1 MIGEQS
7 YDEILNQWFSH
18 YLYGV
23 DNGIE
28 NMPAVTAQS
37 NNDTKVWN
45 TYDDWK
51 TEDAITLTGESAKEK
66 TASISSDYDA
76 IGVNKDNWEEV
87 FTGGS
92 TASSAMYTMDVTA
105 DTVLKGSVAVN
116 FQAATTNGAM
126 VETPRG
132 ESRSAVDHD
141 SAVDPAALDHDNY
154 VGAAATGETVD
165 TPEASLINRDGLM
178 VSAMLVDIAPEGE
191 TFPAFNTAPT
201 YVEKTI
207 LAKDGAWMGGGLEN
221 LDLVELKPTDVSY
234 KIVARGWMDLCN
246 PGAGYDSA
254 SAQNKVKLVEGK
266 YYDYTLYLQPNLY
279 EVEAGHRLALVIYAY
294 EPGKATYAQNYTIT
308 VDNASV
314 SAEIPVEKAPSNP
327 TGLPYTDVAADS
339 WYYEAVKY
347 VTDQGIMNG
356 TTPTTFSPMTTTSRA
371 MIVTMLWRMEGSPVV
386 NYRMDFTDVKEDAYY
401 AEAVRWAAS
410 EGIVDGYED
419 GTFGPDKTVTREQM
433 ATILYRYAQE
443 KQYDV
448 SGRNDLSA
456 FADAARVSAYAKEAM
471 QWAVDAGLISG
482 IGDNLVPQN
491 GANRAQVATMLM
503 RFAENVNQ

>member
-1 MIGEQS
+1 M
-7 YDEILNQWFSH
+7 
-18 YLYGV
+18 

-201 YVEKTI
+201 YVDKTV
-207 LAKDGAWMGGGLEN
+207 LSKDGAWMG
-221 LDLVELKPTDVSY
+221 
-234 KIVARGWMDLCN
+234 RR
-246 PGAGYDSA
+246 PG
-254 SAQNKVKLVEGK
+254 
-266 YYDYTLYLQPNLY
+266 
-279 EVEAGHRLALVIYAY
+279 
-294 EPGKATYAQNYTIT
+294 EPG
-308 VDNASV
+308 
-314 SAEIPVEKAPSNP
+314 P
-327 TGLPYTDVAADS
+327 G
-339 WYYEAVKY
+339 
-347 VTDQGIMNG
+347 G
-356 TTPTTFSPMTTTSRA
+356 
-371 MIVTMLWRMEGSPVV
+371 
-386 NYRMDFTDVKEDAYY
+386 
-401 AEAVRWAAS
+401 AEAHGR
-410 EGIVDGYED
+410 
-419 GTFGPDKTVTREQM
+419 
-433 ATILYRYAQE
+433 IL
-443 KQYDV
+443 
-448 SGRNDLSA
+448 
-456 FADAARVSAYAKEAM
+456 
-471 QWAVDAGLISG
+471 
-482 IGDNLVPQN
+482 
-491 GANRAQVATMLM
+491 
-503 RFAENVNQ
+503 